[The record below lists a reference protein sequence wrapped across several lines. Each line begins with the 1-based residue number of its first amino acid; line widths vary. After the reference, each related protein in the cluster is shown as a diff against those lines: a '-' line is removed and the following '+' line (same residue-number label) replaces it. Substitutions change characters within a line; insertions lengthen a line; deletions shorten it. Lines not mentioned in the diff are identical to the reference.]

1 MARLPDVKREDI
13 APDMQYAYD
22 EIAEIMDLPLGT
34 VKTYLHR
41 ARAELKK
48 RLAHLGV

>member
-1 MARLPDVKREDI
+1 MPDGGVHMMVPRT
-13 APDMQYAYD
+13 PD

-41 ARAELKK
+41 ARNELKK
-48 RLAHLGV
+48 KLEDVA